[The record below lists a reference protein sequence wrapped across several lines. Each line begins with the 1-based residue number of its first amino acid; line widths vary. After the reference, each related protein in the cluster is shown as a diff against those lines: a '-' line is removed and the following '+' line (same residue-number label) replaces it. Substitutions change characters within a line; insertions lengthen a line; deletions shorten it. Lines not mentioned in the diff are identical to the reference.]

1 MRRSLVIGIALGVS
15 IATLGCTPSGSST
28 ATRLLSAANVV
39 APLALESYE
48 SFYPGANLTLGE
60 VSFANDSTLVYT
72 IGGTVAFTEEPSEV
86 QWTFTCSYVIGEQY
100 QLVGARQRTQT
111 SSFGYSTDKEKQLV
125 DGKDSGGL
133 YVCPPSE

>member
-1 MRRSLVIGIALGVS
+1 
-15 IATLGCTPSGSST
+15 
-28 ATRLLSAANVV
+28 LSAANVV
-39 APLALESYE
+39 APLALEDYE
-48 SFYPGANLTLGE
+48 SYYPGANLTLGE

-100 QLVGARQRTQT
+100 QLVGARQRTQ
-111 SSFGYSTDKEKQLV
+111 SSIGYSEKQLV